1 MYTFKTDF
9 SDKNTE
15 VHPDDMRKLL
25 GVSLEV
31 AQHVFGINLKDY
43 SSKFT
48 FKLGVSDSLNGN
60 IYFIYND
67 FNKENDFKLTARYS
81 FKFDANN
88 ELYLY
93 NTKFFILNYKL
104 LSTLPTLMNE
114 EYPDSI
120 NINFYD
126 DFKIYDYEISYR
138 KLVRHFIDECTEDDA
153 VSVVDFIYTVRNNK
167 IDLKVLYNYSA
178 RNHSPETSFKIH
190 KSDLSENELRK
201 ESLFYTLLKLV
212 GYSSILPELFPSF
225 KTKNLINSVD
235 FKQTYIDFINDQ
247 DEELIL
253 NKIGVIEM
261 ERI

>member
-25 GVSLEV
+25 GVSFEV
-31 AQHVFGINLKDY
+31 AQHVCGIDLTSY
-43 SSKFT
+43 SPEVT
-48 FKLGVSDSLNGN
+48 FKLRVIDSVNGN
-60 IYFIYND
+60 VYSIYND
-67 FNKENDFKLTARYS
+67 FKKDKDLIIVRYS

-88 ELYLY
+88 ELYLN
-93 NTKFFILNYKL
+93 NTELFIFSYPLRLKL
-104 LSTLPTLMNE
+104 SPLIDG

-120 NINFYD
+120 DINFYD
-126 DFKIYDYEISYR
+126 DFKIYSYEVSYR
-138 KLVRHFIDECTEDDA
+138 ALIRHFLAADQEDDA
-153 VSVVDFIYTVRNNK
+153 VSFVDFIYTIRNNK
-167 IDLKVLYNYSA
+167 IDFKVLYNYSA

-225 KTKNLINSVD
+225 KTKNLIHSVD